1 MVISM
6 ALTEPSVSDFASTS
20 VMGVVRNVVDKI
32 VDMVPDINEND
43 ITGASM
49 TYSGSTL
56 TLTLSKGDGT
66 SVTATAT
73 IDTSGG
79 TVEVTISQTTSAITI
94 NGTALQ
100 TASASQI
107 GLMSSAKFTE
117 ITTATNNI
125 ANLTALIGDDEDLIT
140 D

>member
-1 MVISM
+1 M

-32 VDMVPDINEND
+32 VEMVPDINDAD

-49 TYSGSTL
+49 SYSGSTL
-56 TLTLSKGDGT
+56 TLTLSKGNGT
-66 SVTATAT
+66 SITATAT

-100 TASASQI
+100 SATASQI
-107 GLMSSAKFTE
+107 GLMTSAKFNE
-117 ITTATNNI
+117 VTTATNNI
-125 ANLTALIGDDEDLIT
+125 AALTEFIGDDSDLIT

>member
-1 MVISM
+1 M
-6 ALTEPSVSDFASTS
+6 AITEPSVGDFASTT

-32 VDMVPDINEND
+32 VEIVPDINDAD
-43 ITGASM
+43 ITGATMS
-49 TYSGSTL
+49 YSGSTL
-56 TLTLSKGDGT
+56 TLKLTKGDGT
-66 SVTATAT
+66 EITATAT

-79 TVEVTISQTTSAITI
+79 DVEVTISQTTTAITI

-107 GLMSSAKFTE
+107 GLMPSAKFTE

-125 ANLTALIGDDEDLIT
+125 ASLTALIGTDSDLIT

>member
-1 MVISM
+1 M

-32 VDMVPDINEND
+32 VEMVPDINEND

-49 TYSGSTL
+49 SYSGSTL
-56 TLTLSKGDGT
+56 TLTLTKGDST
-66 SVTATAT
+66 TITATAT

-107 GLMSSAKFTE
+107 GLMPSAKFTE
-117 ITTATNNI
+117 IETATSNI
-125 ANLTALIGDDEDLIT
+125 TSLTALIGDDEDLIT